1 MYIWSVEKPM
11 KNIAL
16 KNVGP
21 GGVNSVL
28 WVESGDGKQGKVV
41 SAGAD
46 ACVRLFEVKFHA

>member
-1 MYIWSVEKPM
+1 M

-28 WVESGDGKQGKVV
+28 WVESGKVV

-46 ACVRLFEVKFHA
+46 ACVRVFDVKFHA